1 MLLPVLGA
9 EAAEAAAATEKEEE
23 DEEDVEEAA
32 EDVVPPVAG
41 VLDAE
46 PEGAAAGDL
55 R

>member
-9 EAAEAAAATEKEEE
+9 EAAEAAGATEKEEE
-23 DEEDVEEAA
+23 EEDVEEAA